1 MKNYDAEDDDLL
13 PEYDLSTLLKDAE
26 RGKYV
31 TLYREGTN
39 LVLLD
44 PEVAAAFPNAEA
56 VNQALR
62 LVMKLAKIPATPEPS

>member
-1 MKNYDAEDDDLL
+1 MKSYDDEDDDLL
-13 PEYDLSTLLKDAE
+13 AEYDLSTLLKDAE

-31 TLYREGTN
+31 TRYREGTN

-62 LVMKLAKIPATPEPS
+62 LVMKLAKIPAAPEPS